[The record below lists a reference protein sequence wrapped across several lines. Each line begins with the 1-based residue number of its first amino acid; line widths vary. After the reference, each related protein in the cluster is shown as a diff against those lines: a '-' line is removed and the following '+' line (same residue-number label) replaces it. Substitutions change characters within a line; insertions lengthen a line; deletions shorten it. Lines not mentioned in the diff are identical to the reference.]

1 MVSGELEPKLD
12 WVSGL
17 AGRSWLIPERDWR
30 GGWGLAGDS
39 LGNGYRA
46 AEQTETNQ
54 GAIMADGVGIN
65 ADPWPRT
72 KPLLLSINKL
82 FPTPY
87 VRKQMNSSTAAAP
100 QTRQNGQKKDRK
112 NGGYSH
118 SRDLE
123 IPQFLLSIPS
133 PNLLSTRQYLPL
145 PGHHHLTVHSSGRWA
160 FVSAAYTD
168 LMLDQWVLWNGYG
181 SFQRLP
187 LL

>member
-54 GAIMADGVGIN
+54 EAIVADGVGIN
-65 ADPWPRT
+65 TDPWPRT
-72 KPLLLSINKL
+72 KPLLLLINTL

-87 VRKQMNSSTAAAP
+87 VRKQMNSRTAAAP
-100 QTRQNGQKKDRK
+100 QTRQNGQKRTGKMVDIRTAGTWK
-112 NGGYSH
+112 SH
-118 SRDLE
+118 NS
-123 IPQFLLSIPS
+123 SCPS
-133 PNLLSTRQYLPL
+133 HLQTFLSTRQYLPL
-145 PGHHHLTVHSSGRWA
+145 PGHHHLTVHSSGHWA
-160 FVSAAYTD
+160 FVSAACTG
-168 LMLDQWVLWNGYG
+168 LILDQWVLWNGHG